1 MQNSN
6 NKYDTSEKNIYNVQ
20 NYINILNNDNTKN
33 NEYNKHSI
41 EEDKPKINDDNFKL
55 I

>member
-20 NYINILNNDNTKN
+20 NYINIFNNDNTKN
-33 NEYNKHSI
+33 NEYNNLSI